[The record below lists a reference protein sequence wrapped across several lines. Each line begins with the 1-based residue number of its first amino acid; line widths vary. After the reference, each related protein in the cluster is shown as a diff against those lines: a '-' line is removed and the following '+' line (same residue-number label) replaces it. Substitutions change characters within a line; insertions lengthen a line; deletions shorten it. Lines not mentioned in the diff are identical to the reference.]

1 MLVRHEQV
9 RPLRRP
15 AEGRPSFFVSLR
27 GRSRAIGFAQVLVDL
42 VLHRNRVEHRAT
54 PSHDG
59 RLAWLLGVS
68 RRTAQRWRLVA
79 TLAGWVREGTHG
91 LEPTEKAFA
100 LPDTGIPVPVTLLR
114 RRGLTIGTKLLW
126 GIVRVEN
133 LRAAARVRKEPGR
146 SEASVGLWRASD
158 TERARRAGLARRTIA
173 AAAERLQRAG
183 WARFATELRRTKRG
197 LPLELRVGAAL
208 LRPRAVRRVV
218 SASVPKTACPH
229 GPTDEASLTLGSPDL
244 RALVLRGV
252 SALDARR
259 PAQATRP
266 TGTGLREALQP
277 LAGHGG
283 ADVRALWE
291 VLQISGVHPGP
302 TYRKR
307 RSALAVG
314 LSRKGVGAAQLV
326 AFVLKTAE
334 KARNLGAFL
343 ARALGRIAFG

>member
-1 MLVRHEQV
+1 M
-9 RPLRRP
+9 
-15 AEGRPSFFVSLR
+15 LR

-42 VLHRNRVEHRAT
+42 VLHRHRVEHRAT
-54 PSHDG
+54 PSDDS

-79 TLAGWVREGTHG
+79 TAAGMVREGTHG
-91 LEPTEKAFA
+91 LEPTAKACD
-100 LPDTGIPVPVTLLR
+100 LPANGIPVPVTLLR
-114 RRGLTIGTKLLW
+114 RQGLTIGAKLLW

-133 LRAAARVRKEPGR
+133 LRAAARVRQEPGR
-146 SEASVGLWRASD
+146 REASVSLWRASD
-158 TERARRAGLARRTIA
+158 SERARRAGLARRTIA

-183 WARFATELRRTKRG
+183 WARWATELRRTSRG

-218 SASVPKTACPH
+218 SASVPKTAYPH
-229 GPTDEASLTLGSPDL
+229 GPTDQASLALGSPPDV
-244 RALVLRGV
+244 RALVVRCV

-266 TGTGLREALQP
+266 PGTCLRDALQP
-277 LAGHGG
+277 LAGHHG

-291 VLQISGVHPGP
+291 VLRISGVHPAP
-302 TYRKR
+302 TYRRR
-307 RSALAVG
+307 RSALAVA

-326 AFVLKTAE
+326 DFVLRMADR
-334 KARNLGAFL
+334 ARNLGAFL
-343 ARALGRIAFG
+343 ARSLGRIAFG